1 MKKKTRDIDTLA
13 MMLKRGDIGKVEF
26 EAGRR
31 FRAHFLRS
39 GLRGNTC
46 IHYESLGGGTGPANP
61 SEYAVV
67 CGPTVYRVLERLGGM
82 NCLPGRAVWNVL
94 GLGRTMA
101 EWASAEGRDVREAK
115 GTLVGAISLLA
126 KAYGYV

>member
-1 MKKKTRDIDTLA
+1 MKKKRRDVDTLA

-31 FRAHFLRS
+31 FQEEFSLAGIS
-39 GLRGNTC
+39 GIRGIN
-46 IHYESLGGGTGPANP
+46 YESFGGGTGPANP
-61 SEYAVV
+61 TEYAAV
-67 CGPTVYRVLERLGGM
+67 CGTSVYRVLERLGGM